1 MRVSWWVS
9 STIFAVLALP
19 ISGGVLKVAD
29 TFRFWNDSGITK
41 EMVREQISNAKC
53 FDPSRHQACNN
64 AVADVLKEIDDP
76 NLQWVPDDFDS
87 VVDHIDQMKPHDG
100 LSKQWL
106 FGLMLNSFLRTYDGH
121 AQIAPVSAY
130 DTAIGPD
137 ANIHYGVGVKLM
149 ATDNGVYIRA
159 VVMNS
164 PAAHAGLKPFDIL
177 DTINGD
183 KVGKGLQGQ
192 KDSLELKGRPGDILK
207 VGVIRNGEPQMIE
220 VTVGVVA
227 DVNLETESI
236 AFNGRRY
243 SVIRFH
249 EFKEDSCDDLKE
261 AIRKLPAKTAGLI
274 LDLRDNPGG
283 VLDEGICVAGLFVG
297 KKQIVGEKAVEVRIP
312 FDVSYHPVVDGIIK
326 WMPSYRDASFPKLP
340 LVILVNQNSASA
352 AEFVTGALQ
361 DYNAAWVVGEKSF
374 GKGSVQNIEKLPSD
388 DRFYVGYTM
397 ALFYRPNGFTNQR
410 QGVTPNFEV
419 PMRRTFTA
427 ADRHVPRE
435 LDLYPNS
442 LTPLDQPAEWQE
454 TRPEAETLKICVEN
468 TAGDLTAGEM
478 IVKKT
483 GSEDYQE
490 AYALG
495 LFDCAVGATAQHN
508 ASKNK
513 KVAQKK

>member
-1 MRVSWWVS
+1 MRVNSWWLS
-9 STIFAVLALP
+9 STFFAVLALP
-19 ISGGVLKVAD
+19 INGGVLKVAD
-29 TFRFWNDSGITK
+29 TFKFWNESGITK
-41 EMVREQISNAKC
+41 DMVREQISNVKC
-53 FDPSRHQACNN
+53 FSDELRLSACRN
-64 AVADVLKEIDDP
+64 ALADAIKELDDA
-76 NLQWVPDDFDS
+76 NAQWVADDFDS
-87 VVDHIDQMKPHDG
+87 VLDHIDQVPLSHG

-121 AQIAPVSAY
+121 AQFAPTAAY
-130 DTAIGPD
+130 DTAFGPD
-137 ANIHYGVGVKLM
+137 ANGVGVKLM
-149 ATDNGVYIRA
+149 ATDNGVYIRS
-159 VVMNS
+159 VVANS

-177 DTINGD
+177 DSVNGD

-192 KDSLELKGRPGDILK
+192 VDSLELKGRPGDSLK
-207 VGVIRNGEPQMIE
+207 VGVIRKGVSQVLE

-227 DVNLETESI
+227 DLNIETENL

-243 SVIRFH
+243 SVIRFNQF
-249 EFKEDSCDDLKE
+249 EEDSCEDLKV
-261 AIRKLPAKTAGLI
+261 AIGKLPAKTAGLI

-283 VLDEGICVAGLFVG
+283 VLDEGICIAGLFVG
-297 KKQIVGEKAVEVRIP
+297 KKDIVGEKAVDVRIP

-326 WMPSYRDASFPKLP
+326 WMPSYRTASFADLP

-352 AEFVTGALQ
+352 AEFTAGALQ
-361 DYNAAWVVGEKSF
+361 DYKAAWVVGEKSF

-397 ALFYRPNGFTNQR
+397 ALFYRPSGSTNQR
-410 QGVTPNFEV
+410 QGVTPNFEI

-442 LTPLDQPAEWQE
+442 LTPMDQPALWHE
-454 TRPEAETLKICVEN
+454 TRPEAEALKLCVQN
-468 TAGDLTAGEM
+468 TAGDLTANEM
-478 IVKKT
+478 IIKKT

-495 LFDCAVGATAQHN
+495 LFDCTVGATAQHN
-508 ASKNK
+508 ASKNR
-513 KVAQKK
+513 KVAEKK